1 MKCWFNWEIE
11 AEEQEKIEALLE
23 KVLAKGLEM
32 EKITVPVEISITI
45 TTAEEVHRLNLEY
58 RGIDRTTDVL
68 SFPLGEDN
76 KYDVDPE
83 TGSQSGIRTRSAP
96 CWAISSSTMDR
107 PLSRQ
112 KNMGTVWNVSLR
124 SLPYTA
130 CCISWDMIISGRK
143 KSRSCARIRNK
154 YWKRSRSLDK
164 EGYVS

>member
-68 SFPLGEDN
+68 SFPMVEFDSDDINACIEQSEWDPDEECAVLGDIILNYGQALVQAEEYGHSMERELAFLTIHSLLHLLG
-76 KYDVDPE
+76 YDHIQEEEEQVMRAHQE
-83 TGSQSGIRTRSAP
+83 QVLEALAITR
-96 CWAISSSTMDR
+96 
-107 PLSRQ
+107 
-112 KNMGTVWNVSLR
+112 
-124 SLPYTA
+124 
-130 CCISWDMIISGRK
+130 
-143 KSRSCARIRNK
+143 
-154 YWKRSRSLDK
+154 
-164 EGYVS
+164 